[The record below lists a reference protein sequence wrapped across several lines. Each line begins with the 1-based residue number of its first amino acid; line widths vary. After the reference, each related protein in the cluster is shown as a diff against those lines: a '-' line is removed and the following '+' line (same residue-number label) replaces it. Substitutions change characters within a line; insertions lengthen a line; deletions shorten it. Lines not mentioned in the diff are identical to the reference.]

1 MFRHPVRKIIS
12 LCLLV
17 AIIFVGIKAY
27 QQFGKKPADSP
38 SANQTISHTIKENV
52 VNKVVEPVLKQQG
65 VDSFWDIAPAGSGQT
80 LGDIYKTLDDEDKS
94 KVDDMI
100 DEYISTD
107 TVKDIAGQLISGEMN
122 ANDLAKYVKEEV
134 VKEEDKK
141 FVEELLGKYS
151 GSVPPLDSITGLDG
165 VNVED
170 ISKLAE

>member
-1 MFRHPVRKIIS
+1 MLRHPVRKLIL

-27 QQFGKKPADSP
+27 RQFGKKPADSP

-65 VDSFWDIAPAGSGQT
+65 VDSFWDIAPTGSDQT

-107 TVKDIAGQLISGEMN
+107 TAKNIAGQLLSGDMS
-122 ANDLAKYVKEEV
+122 ANDLVKYVQEEV

-141 FVEELLGKYS
+141 FVEELIGKYS
-151 GSVPPLDSITGLDG
+151 GSVPPLDSVTGLDG
-165 VNVED
+165 MSIED